1 MKKLLEIGLGIV
13 TSVGGFL
20 EIGSI
25 ATAAQAGA
33 AFGFQLGWSIV
44 LGTLCIAFLVE
55 MSGRFSAVSKHTIPD
70 AMRERFG
77 ANFFAVPLIVL
88 GRPIVVALW
97 MLPRRWRM
105 PIARFAKRPVVRR
118 LAGAI
123 AAPIVAWLLHGLA
136 IWLWHAPALFES
148 AVHSDLVHAAQH
160 VSFLGTGII
169 FWWAVLQPRRRS
181 QRGVSILLLFTT
193 AVHTGVLGA
202 LITFS
207 RTPWYA
213 DYTRPGL
220 FGLSPLSDQQ
230 LAGMIMWIPGSV
242 GYLVAAL
249 FTVRRWL
256 AESEWE
262 VARSERSRYAVVTR

>member
-1 MKKLLEIGLGIV
+1 MRARVTRLRAASPLALGIGIAAAAV
-13 TSVGGFL
+13 LPPFHELSEELFSVHMVQHEL
-20 EIGSI
+20 LM
-25 ATAAQAGA
+25 TVAA
-33 AFGFQLGWSIV
+33 
-44 LGTLCIAFLVE
+44 
-55 MSGRFSAVSKHTIPD
+55 
-70 AMRERFG
+70 
-77 ANFFAVPLIVL
+77 PLIVL

-97 MLPRRWRM
+97 MLPRRWRT

-123 AAPIVAWLLHGLA
+123 TAPIVAWLLHGLA

-181 QRGVSILLLFTT
+181 QRGVSVLLLFTT

-202 LITFS
+202 LITFA

-220 FGLSPLSDQQ
+220 FGLSPLTDQQ

-256 AESEWE
+256 ADSEWE